1 MVRVAGLKGM
11 VAAGITTASDDGLTP
26 AQQLS
31 AINEEASRLTT
42 EQQAAMRTLRDA
54 LKDAGFHLVDG
65 SDLDADD
72 LAWLANTFIVQVHPV
87 LTQPAVD
94 QAQTFPFVTTTGLS

>member
-42 EQQAAMRTLRDA
+42 EQQAAMRTLRAA
-54 LKDAGFHLVDG
+54 LTDAGFHLVAG

-72 LAWLANTFIVQVHPV
+72 LAWLANPSIEQAYPV
-87 LTQPAVD
+87 LPPPAI
-94 QAQTFPFVTTTGLS
+94 ARAPPFPFFPNKAL